1 MDNVLKFARMVGIV
15 VATATA
21 VGVLYNLE
29 DIKRYIRISR
39 M

>member
-1 MDNVLKFARMVGIV
+1 MEKWLFR
-15 VATATA
+15 
-21 VGVLYNLE
+21 GVLLVIGGLLTAALLGSLD

>member
-1 MDNVLKFARMVGIV
+1 MNTWKALGYM
-15 VATATA
+15 TL
-21 VGVLYNLE
+21 GVLFVGALVNMH